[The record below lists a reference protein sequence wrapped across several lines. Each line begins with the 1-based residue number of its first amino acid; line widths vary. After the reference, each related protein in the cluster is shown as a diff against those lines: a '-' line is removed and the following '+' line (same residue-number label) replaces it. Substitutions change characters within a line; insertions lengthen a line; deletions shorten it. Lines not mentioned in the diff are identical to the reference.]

1 MPQVTVT
8 VNGHPYP
15 VACDA
20 GEEPRIRELARIVDA
35 KVQGFVAQSPRGGEA
50 RLLMLAALVLADELS
65 EANDAQKR
73 LAAAAAVAGGDDPVL
88 ADSIDRLASRI
99 EAVANGSRRARYGR
113 GVGLRGALGRTTPG
127 PIMT

>member
-8 VNGHPYP
+8 VNGHPYS
-15 VACDA
+15 VACDP

-35 KVQGFVAQSPRGGEA
+35 KVQGFVQQSPRGGEA

-73 LAAAAAVAGGDDPVL
+73 LAAAAAAAGGDDPVL
-88 ADSIDRLASRI
+88 ADSIDRLARRI
-99 EAVANGSRRARYGR
+99 EAVAQRLEAGQ
-113 GVGLRGALGRTTPG
+113 
-127 PIMT
+127 I